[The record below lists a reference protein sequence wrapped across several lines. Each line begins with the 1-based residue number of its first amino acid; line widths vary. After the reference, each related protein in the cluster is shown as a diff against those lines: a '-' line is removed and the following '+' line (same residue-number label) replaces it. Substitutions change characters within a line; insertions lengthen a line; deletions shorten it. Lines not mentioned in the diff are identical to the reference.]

1 MLLALSTF
9 FRTSLSLDPSA
20 DVTLAEEIDLQR
32 LYLDIEKARFP
43 DRLHVEIDVPHELE
57 QARLPALILQPI
69 VENAIKYGV
78 SKSRK
83 AVVIRI
89 EARHLDD
96 GRMVARD
103 QQPAEE
109 RRQGRASGRHARG
122 NGPRPCQCLPAAR
135 GAVRQ
140 PRELPLRPDD
150 RRRVQGFAHNAGGDS
165 MAETKPLR
173 VLIAD
178 DEPLAAERLQLLLA
192 RAEGAQ
198 LVGTASDGEVA
209 INLTEALHPDLLL
222 LDIAMPGLDGI
233 GVARALA
240 AQNPSPAV
248 VFVTAFDQFAVAAF
262 EVEAVD
268 YLMKPVDP
276 QPAAARARPR
286 PRLSRSSARAS
297 RRAGKSS
304 QWLEEFW
311 ASDLSGLVRIAARDV
326 DRVSA
331 ERDYMRLHVGRR
343 SWLIHHSM
351 TALEEGLDPELFV
364 RLHRSAIVRKD
375 FITGFTRNPSG
386 RWIARLADGEEQPVG
401 RLYSDRVRAIAG
413 R

>member
-1 MLLALSTF
+1 MSEFT
-9 FRTSLSLDPSA
+9 
-20 DVTLAEEIDLQR
+20 
-32 LYLDIEKARFP
+32 
-43 DRLHVEIDVPHELE
+43 
-57 QARLPALILQPI
+57 
-69 VENAIKYGV
+69 
-78 SKSRK
+78 
-83 AVVIRI
+83 
-89 EARHLDD
+89 
-96 GRMVARD
+96 
-103 QQPAEE
+103 
-109 RRQGRASGRHARG
+109 
-122 NGPRPCQCLPAAR
+122 
-135 GAVRQ
+135 
-140 PRELPLRPDD
+140 
-150 RRRVQGFAHNAGGDS
+150 
-165 MAETKPLR
+165 PLR

-198 LVGTASDGEVA
+198 LVGTASDGESA
-209 INLTEALHPDLLL
+209 TSLAAALHPDVLL

-240 AQNPSPAV
+240 AQSPSPAV

-276 QPAAARARPR
+276 ARLQRALDRARVYLQPR
-286 PRLSRSSARAS
+286 GTEPATGKAS
-297 RRAGKSS
+297 P
-304 QWLEEFW
+304 WLEEFW

-351 TALEEGLDPELFV
+351 AALEEGLDPDLFV

-375 FITGFTRNPSG
+375 FIAGFSRNASG

>member
-1 MLLALSTF
+1 ML
-9 FRTSLSLDPSA
+9 D
-20 DVTLAEEIDLQR
+20 EI
-32 LYLDIEKARFP
+32 
-43 DRLHVEIDVPHELE
+43 
-57 QARLPALILQPI
+57 
-69 VENAIKYGV
+69 
-78 SKSRK
+78 
-83 AVVIRI
+83 
-89 EARHLDD
+89 
-96 GRMVARD
+96 
-103 QQPAEE
+103 
-109 RRQGRASGRHARG
+109 
-122 NGPRPCQCLPAAR
+122 
-135 GAVRQ
+135 
-140 PRELPLRPDD
+140 
-150 RRRVQGFAHNAGGDS
+150 
-165 MAETKPLR
+165 PLR

-192 RAEGAQ
+192 RSEGAQ
-198 LVGTASDGEVA
+198 LVGTASDGDSA
-209 INLTEALHPDLLL
+209 INLTEALHPDVLL

-240 AQNPSPAV
+240 AQDPSPAV
-248 VFVTAFDQFAVAAF
+248 VFVTAFDHFAVAAF

-268 YLMKPVDP
+268 YLMKPVEPKRLQRALDRARAYLRARTGQP
-276 QPAAARARPR
+276 QP
-286 PRLSRSSARAS
+286 
-297 RRAGKSS
+297 GKTS

-311 ASDLSGLVRIAARDV
+311 ASDLSGLVRIAAQDV

-351 TALEEGLDPELFV
+351 AALEEGLNPDLFV

-386 RWIARLADGEEQPVG
+386 RWIARLGDGTEQPVG

>member
-1 MLLALSTF
+1 MS
-9 FRTSLSLDPSA
+9 
-20 DVTLAEEIDLQR
+20 E
-32 LYLDIEKARFP
+32 
-43 DRLHVEIDVPHELE
+43 
-57 QARLPALILQPI
+57 
-69 VENAIKYGV
+69 
-78 SKSRK
+78 
-83 AVVIRI
+83 
-89 EARHLDD
+89 
-96 GRMVARD
+96 
-103 QQPAEE
+103 
-109 RRQGRASGRHARG
+109 
-122 NGPRPCQCLPAAR
+122 PR
-135 GAVRQ
+135 
-140 PRELPLRPDD
+140 
-150 RRRVQGFAHNAGGDS
+150 
-165 MAETKPLR
+165 PLR

-178 DEPLAAERLQLLLA
+178 DEPLAVERLQLLIA
-192 RAEGAQ
+192 RVEGAQ
-198 LVGTASDGEVA
+198 AVGTASDGDGA
-209 INLTEALHPDLLL
+209 ISMNEALTPDVLL

-240 AQNPSPAV
+240 AQSPSPAV

-276 QPAAARARPR
+276 VRLQRALDRARSYLQQR
-286 PRLSRSSARAS
+286 GTEQGTGKTSR
-297 RRAGKSS
+297 
-304 QWLEEFW
+304 WLEEFW

-351 TALEEGLDPELFV
+351 AALEEGLDPELFV

-375 FITGFTRNPSG
+375 FITGFTRNHSG
-386 RWIARLADGEEQPVG
+386 RWIARLADSTEQPVG

>member
-1 MLLALSTF
+1 M
-9 FRTSLSLDPSA
+9 
-20 DVTLAEEIDLQR
+20 
-32 LYLDIEKARFP
+32 
-43 DRLHVEIDVPHELE
+43 VED
-57 QARLPALILQPI
+57 
-69 VENAIKYGV
+69 
-78 SKSRK
+78 
-83 AVVIRI
+83 
-89 EARHLDD
+89 
-96 GRMVARD
+96 
-103 QQPAEE
+103 
-109 RRQGRASGRHARG
+109 
-122 NGPRPCQCLPAAR
+122 
-135 GAVRQ
+135 
-140 PRELPLRPDD
+140 
-150 RRRVQGFAHNAGGDS
+150 
-165 MAETKPLR
+165 KPLR

-192 RAEGAQ
+192 RAQGAQ
-198 LVGTASDGEVA
+198 LVGTASEGESA

-240 AQNPSPAV
+240 AQRPSPAV
-248 VFVTAFDQFAVAAF
+248 VFVTAFDHFAVAAF

-276 QPAAARARPR
+276 ARLQRALDRARAYLRQRSGEPR
-286 PRLSRSSARAS
+286 P
-297 RRAGKSS
+297 GKSS

-311 ASDLSGLVRIAARDV
+311 ASDLSGLVRIASQDV

-351 TALEEGLDPELFV
+351 AALEEGLNPDIFV
-364 RLHRSAIVRKD
+364 RLHRSAIVRKN
-375 FITGFTRNPSG
+375 FITGFTRNQSG
-386 RWIARLADGEEQPVG
+386 RWIARLADGTEQPVG

>member
-1 MLLALSTF
+1 MT
-9 FRTSLSLDPSA
+9 
-20 DVTLAEEIDLQR
+20 
-32 LYLDIEKARFP
+32 
-43 DRLHVEIDVPHELE
+43 
-57 QARLPALILQPI
+57 
-69 VENAIKYGV
+69 
-78 SKSRK
+78 
-83 AVVIRI
+83 
-89 EARHLDD
+89 
-96 GRMVARD
+96 D
-103 QQPAEE
+103 Q
-109 RRQGRASGRHARG
+109 
-122 NGPRPCQCLPAAR
+122 
-135 GAVRQ
+135 
-140 PRELPLRPDD
+140 
-150 RRRVQGFAHNAGGDS
+150 
-165 MAETKPLR
+165 PLR

-192 RAEGAQ
+192 KAEGAQ
-198 LVGTASDGEVA
+198 LVGTASDGESA
-209 INLTEALHPDLLL
+209 INLTRALNPDLLL

-233 GVARALA
+233 DVARALA
-240 AQNPSPAV
+240 AQAPSPAV

-276 QPAAARARPR
+276 QRLQRALDRARVHVEGR
-286 PRLSRSSARAS
+286 TELTAAGRSSPF
-297 RRAGKSS
+297 
-304 QWLEEFW
+304 LEEFW

-331 ERDYMRLHVGRR
+331 ERDYMRLHVRQR

-386 RWIARLADGEEQPVG
+386 RWLARLADGTEQPVG

>member
-1 MLLALSTF
+1 ML
-9 FRTSLSLDPSA
+9 
-20 DVTLAEEIDLQR
+20 EEQ
-32 LYLDIEKARFP
+32 
-43 DRLHVEIDVPHELE
+43 
-57 QARLPALILQPI
+57 
-69 VENAIKYGV
+69 
-78 SKSRK
+78 
-83 AVVIRI
+83 
-89 EARHLDD
+89 
-96 GRMVARD
+96 
-103 QQPAEE
+103 
-109 RRQGRASGRHARG
+109 
-122 NGPRPCQCLPAAR
+122 
-135 GAVRQ
+135 
-140 PRELPLRPDD
+140 
-150 RRRVQGFAHNAGGDS
+150 
-165 MAETKPLR
+165 PLR

-192 RAEGAQ
+192 RAEGAH
-198 LVGTASDGEVA
+198 LVGTASDGDSA
-209 INLTEALHPDLLL
+209 INLSDALHPDVLL

-268 YLMKPVDP
+268 YLMKPVEPARLQRALDRARAYLRQRTGEP
-276 QPAAARARPR
+276 QP
-286 PRLSRSSARAS
+286 
-297 RRAGKSS
+297 GKSS
-304 QWLEEFW
+304 KWLEEFW
-311 ASDLSGLVRIAARDV
+311 ASDLSGLVRIASQDV

-351 TALEEGLDPELFV
+351 AALEEGLNPDLFV

-375 FITGFTRNPSG
+375 FITGFTRNQSG
-386 RWIARLADGEEQPVG
+386 RWIARLADGTEQPVG

>member
-1 MLLALSTF
+1 MS
-9 FRTSLSLDPSA
+9 
-20 DVTLAEEIDLQR
+20 
-32 LYLDIEKARFP
+32 
-43 DRLHVEIDVPHELE
+43 LE
-57 QARLPALILQPI
+57 QP
-69 VENAIKYGV
+69 V
-78 SKSRK
+78 SGQIRTGQIPHM
-83 AVVIRI
+83 IRI
-89 EARHLDD
+89 
-96 GRMVARD
+96 
-103 QQPAEE
+103 
-109 RRQGRASGRHARG
+109 
-122 NGPRPCQCLPAAR
+122 
-135 GAVRQ
+135 
-140 PRELPLRPDD
+140 
-150 RRRVQGFAHNAGGDS
+150 
-165 MAETKPLR
+165 
-173 VLIAD
+173 LIAD
-178 DEPLAAERLQLLLA
+178 DHAIVRAGLKQFIAEEQDMTVA
-192 RAEGAQ
+192 GEATTGAEAVAFVRASECD
-198 LVGTASDGEVA
+198 VV
-209 INLTEALHPDLLL
+209 L

-240 AQNPSPAV
+240 GQSPSPAV

-276 QPAAARARPR
+276 ARLQRALDRARTYLEHRETEPA
-286 PRLSRSSARAS
+286 P
-297 RRAGKSS
+297 GKAS

-351 TALEEGLDPELFV
+351 AALEEGLDPGLFV

-375 FITGFTRNPSG
+375 FIAGFSRNASG